1 MQANEISQ
9 IPLKSKK
16 QALNQCEAH
25 VDVNFISI
33 TEFPR
38 PVSCFLQTQL
48 EEDYL
53 QGYLYLPAII
63 QMIIGTIT
71 DTSKITPK

>member
-1 MQANEISQ
+1 MQGNEISQ
-9 IPLKSKK
+9 IPLKSKS
-16 QALNQCEAH
+16 QALNQCKTH
-25 VDVNFISI
+25 VNYFISQI
-33 TEFPR
+33 QFPR
-38 PVSCFLQTQL
+38 PVSCSLQTQL
-48 EEDYL
+48 EGNYL

>member
-9 IPLKSKK
+9 IPLKSKS

-25 VDVNFISI
+25 VSYFNSHIQ
-33 TEFPR
+33 FPR
-38 PVSCFLQTQL
+38 PVSCSSQAQL
-48 EEDYL
+48 EGNYL

-71 DTSKITPK
+71 DTGKITPK